1 MAGWAHESRTSG
13 AARGLR
19 SQLECR
25 EVLLSQFCVP
35 VPVPSN
41 SGVSVCDC
49 LAHRFGNAAD
59 RPNRVRRYPSD
70 MTDAEWT
77 VVRDALPVPAW
88 LEGRGGQPEGY
99 CHRQM
104 LDAVF
109 YVTDN
114 GIKWRSVPAD
124 FPAWDRV
131 YAFFRRWRENGLV
144 GELHDR
150 LRGKVR
156 TAEGRQV
163 EPTAAIIDSQSVK
176 GAASVPAASRGYDGG
191 KKINGRRRHVITDCL
206 GLILMVL
213 VTAGDVTDRR
223 AARVLLPRLRAR
235 FRKVTLVWADGG
247 YTGRLVTLAKEKL
260 QLTLQIVK
268 RSDDMTGFVV
278 LPRRWVV
285 EGTLGWLLRTRRLA
299 RDYETLPASSEA
311 FIYFSASMLMAR
323 RLARTT
329 AVGQTLRTQPQAQTA
344 LAA

>member
-1 MAGWAHESRTSG
+1 
-13 AARGLR
+13 
-19 SQLECR
+19 
-25 EVLLSQFCVP
+25 
-35 VPVPSN
+35 
-41 SGVSVCDC
+41 
-49 LAHRFGNAAD
+49 
-59 RPNRVRRYPSD
+59 
-70 MTDAEWT
+70 MTDAEWA
-77 VVRDALPVPAW
+77 VVRDVLPVPAW

-114 GIKWRSVPAD
+114 GIKWRSVPAN

-144 GELHDR
+144 RELHDR

-156 TAEGRQV
+156 TAEGRQA

-176 GAASVPAASRGYDGG
+176 GAASVPADSRGYDGG
-191 KKINGRRRHVITDCL
+191 KKINGRRRHVITDSL
-206 GLILMVL
+206 GLLLMVL
-213 VTAGDVTDRR
+213 VTAADVTDRR
-223 AARVLLPRLRAR
+223 AVRMMLPRLRTQ
-235 FRKVTLVWADGG
+235 FRKVSLMWADGG
-247 YTGRLVTLAKEKL
+247 YTGQLVDWAREKL

-285 EGTLGWLLRTRRLA
+285 EPSLGWLLRTRRLA

-323 RLARTT
+323 RLARTAAT
-329 AVGQTLRTQPQAQTA
+329 GQTVRTPRQEQT

>member
-1 MAGWAHESRTSG
+1 
-13 AARGLR
+13 
-19 SQLECR
+19 
-25 EVLLSQFCVP
+25 
-35 VPVPSN
+35 
-41 SGVSVCDC
+41 
-49 LAHRFGNAAD
+49 
-59 RPNRVRRYPSD
+59 
-70 MTDAEWT
+70 MTDAEWA

-131 YAFFRRWRENGLV
+131 YAFFRRWRRAGLV
-144 GELHDR
+144 QELHDR
-150 LRGKVR
+150 LRGRVGE
-156 TAEGRQV
+156 AEGRKG

-176 GAASVPAASRGYDGG
+176 GAASVPSATRGYDGG
-191 KKINGRRRHVITDCL
+191 KKTNGRRRHVITDCL
-206 GLILMVL
+206 GLLLMVL
-213 VTAGDVTDRR
+213 VTAGDVTDRQ
-223 AARVLLPRLRAR
+223 AARVMLPQLRAR
-235 FRKVTLVWADGG
+235 FRKITMVWADGG
-247 YTGRLVTLAKEKL
+247 YTGRLVTWAKGKL
-260 QLTLQIVK
+260 QLTLEIVK

-285 EGTLGWLLRTRRLA
+285 ERSLGWLLRTRRLC

-323 RLARTT
+323 RLART
-329 AVGQTLRTQPQAQTA
+329 AAGQTVRTPRPEQTA